1 VGATFIILLNMF
13 KIGEFARLTQVSA
26 KALRLYDEL
35 GLLKPLRTDQ
45 FTDYRYYSADQ
56 LPRLHRILVLK
67 ELGFTL
73 EQIKPLVEASVSA
86 EQIKGMLMLKR
97 AETEQ
102 SMCIEKE
109 RLMRIE
115 AQIQLIEQEGQMSNY
130 EVILKKVTEERV
142 AGLKGHLAS
151 FDPSET
157 PVIGASF
164 EKVASYVGR
173 HGAKLGLATAV
184 YHGNETMTNI
194 PFETTYGI
202 GSAKLGASDGV
213 GGVEVYTLPGGDMAC
228 TVHKGAFVTISQA
241 YEAIMKWAEANGYR
255 PNGPS
260 REISHIYD
268 PVDASKSVTEVQLPV
283 AKA

>member
-1 VGATFIILLNMF
+1 MF

-35 GLLKPLRTDQ
+35 GLLKPLRIDP

-56 LPRLHRILVLK
+56 LPRLHRIIVLK

-73 EQIKPLVEASVSA
+73 EQIKPLLEASVNA

-102 SMCIEKE
+102 SMRIEKE

-130 EVILKKVTEERV
+130 EVILKKVAEERV

-157 PVIGASF
+157 SVIGASF
-164 EKVASYVGR
+164 EKVASYIGR

-184 YHGNETMTNI
+184 YHANETMTNI

-202 GSAKLGASDGV
+202 GSAKLGAGD
-213 GGVEVYTLPGGDMAC
+213 GVEVYTLPGGDMAC
-228 TVHKGAFVTISQA
+228 AVHKGAFVTIRQG
-241 YEAIMKWAEANGYR
+241 YEAIMKWAEANSYR

-260 REISHIYD
+260 REISHVYD
-268 PVDASKSVTEVQLPV
+268 PVDASKNVTEVQLPV
-283 AKA
+283 EKA